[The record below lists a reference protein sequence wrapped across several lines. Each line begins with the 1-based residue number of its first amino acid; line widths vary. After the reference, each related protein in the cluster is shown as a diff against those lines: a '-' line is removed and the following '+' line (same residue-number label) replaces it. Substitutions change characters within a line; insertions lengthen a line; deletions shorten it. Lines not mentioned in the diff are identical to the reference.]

1 MYRSFPEAVPKQ
13 PMATSFSQSY
23 PQQARGC
30 RRQTVSPALPQPLLG
45 IPKAT
50 LGGKMNSYT
59 KFACQTQSWSFW
71 VEKKSRLRMMV
82 FVDKT
87 ASLQFLQLHLLP
99 MVDAAKNP
107 IRSSSIHTQEL
118 LLLLM
123 CIIWTKKSSKPS
135 SIPESVSCRI
145 HCRKHRKK
153 ESSLM
158 QKLDLFYPC
167 M

>member
-1 MYRSFPEAVPKQ
+1 
-13 PMATSFSQSY
+13 
-23 PQQARGC
+23 
-30 RRQTVSPALPQPLLG
+30 
-45 IPKAT
+45 
-50 LGGKMNSYT
+50 
-59 KFACQTQSWSFW
+59 
-71 VEKKSRLRMMV
+71 MV